1 MVIYRH
7 KWLNNGTKNWK
18 WVLSVVI
25 EHNSYFLLHSYSQ
38 VSLGVLAPIW
48 HLKRCVFFCR
58 ILSSFQPE
66 SVPGMILLHPMV
78 SLNQTL
84 PVLAPLIYRLAAPSS
99 ALRVIFVI
107 VAVRPPASS
116 EASNQSGGVCA
127 AFCLALSLL
136 WSLQWMSLEHLLASC
151 SWSVPTMGPKYMNGR
166 ILRIL
171 TSPILALRYFF

>member
-1 MVIYRH
+1 MYCH

-84 PVLAPLIYRLAAPSS
+84 PVK
-99 ALRVIFVI
+99 VFM
-107 VAVRPPASS
+107 SS
-116 EASNQSGGVCA
+116 ECVSTICKIDVIIKS
-127 AFCLALSLL
+127 
-136 WSLQWMSLEHLLASC
+136 
-151 SWSVPTMGPKYMNGR
+151 SVGSIMNKVK
-166 ILRIL
+166 L
-171 TSPILALRYFF
+171 TTFHVPSQC

>member
-1 MVIYRH
+1 MIQLHIHICFYAYKHGQKCSLHYHFRQISRKLGIKLH
-7 KWLNNGTKNWK
+7 L
-18 WVLSVVI
+18 VVI
-25 EHNSYFLLHSYSQ
+25 EHSSYFLLHFFNQ

-84 PVLAPLIYRLAAPSS
+84 PVLAPLVYRLAAPSS

-127 AFCLALSLL
+127 TLCLPLSLL
-136 WSLQWMSLEHLLASC
+136 WSLQWMSLEHHLASY
-151 SWSVPTMGPKYMNGR
+151 S
-166 ILRIL
+166 
-171 TSPILALRYFF
+171 

>member
-1 MVIYRH
+1 MAIYRH
-7 KWLNNGTKNWK
+7 KWLINGTKNWK
-18 WVLSVVI
+18 WVVSKVSLVVI

-84 PVLAPLIYRLAAPSS
+84 PVLAPLVYRLAAPSS

-107 VAVRPPASS
+107 VAVRQPASS
-116 EASNQSGGVCA
+116 EASNQSVLPSVLHG
-127 AFCLALSLL
+127 AFNGCL
-136 WSLQWMSLEHLLASC
+136 WNI
-151 SWSVPTMGPKYMNGR
+151 T
-166 ILRIL
+166 
-171 TSPILALRYFF
+171 